1 MSEPVAL
8 ISVGT
13 SNDQAIS
20 SILRIYEK
28 FSIKSFI
35 IAGTSSSA
43 LPDSNELGKF
53 ADIDIK
59 EVINDLSPSDI
70 AGNVKKLEERLK
82 NSVKLVDLTGGTKA
96 LASSFTIFSTK
107 KGIPITYLEG
117 PGVFAFHYPYVPR
130 PLQSFKTYGN
140 IGDKYSQIKCIE
152 NLDLEMFDVNYFS
165 YYFNLITTEEDYN
178 LGVYVGDVVERVD
191 LSSDEKA
198 LSFTEELLNKLKKV
212 TPQYSPTGFN
222 LESIS
227 SLSGLNMYNVK
238 LDKNFIIL
246 DTNTFYNVPSEILN
260 LNNSVFL
267 VLDCVQSELSY
278 KCLEESKDEGCFA
291 WHNLKRLKG
300 LVSVSSTQ
308 IPGGLPK
315 NYVKEK
321 MNGMSG
327 KNTCDV
333 EIAKYVENI
342 PTIISDYT
350 ALITFDKKLSSFI
363 QNKKN
368 VVVPSKGNYKVR
380 GNGYLSLFRALMM
393 LGRYYKIVLR
403 GQRGSITLKT
413 EKDFKVSISYCLK

>member
-117 PGVFAFHYPYVPR
+117 PGVFASHYPYVPR

-152 NLDLEMFDVNYFS
+152 NLDLKMFDVNYFS

-267 VLDCVQSELSY
+267 VLDCVQSELRY
-278 KCLEESKDEGCFA
+278 KCLE
-291 WHNLKRLKG
+291 
-300 LVSVSSTQ
+300 
-308 IPGGLPK
+308 
-315 NYVKEK
+315 
-321 MNGMSG
+321 
-327 KNTCDV
+327 
-333 EIAKYVENI
+333 
-342 PTIISDYT
+342 
-350 ALITFDKKLSSFI
+350 
-363 QNKKN
+363 
-368 VVVPSKGNYKVR
+368 
-380 GNGYLSLFRALMM
+380 
-393 LGRYYKIVLR
+393 
-403 GQRGSITLKT
+403 
-413 EKDFKVSISYCLK
+413 